1 MITKSNLKAIRKR
14 VHLRRQS
21 DIRALLD
28 YVDELLPY
36 KEKTE
41 KLQEELKTGRTVNGT
56 LLKELDR
63 LEQKVAR
70 LEHETNYG
78 ARLSDENLKIIG
90 SLIDQILS
98 LEAELS
104 FTRVATGEQSVAYLM
119 IDGNPRTYSPK

>member
-1 MITKSNLKAIRKR
+1 MNIKTLKAIRKR

-36 KEKTE
+36 KEKTD
-41 KLQEELKTGRTVNGT
+41 KLQEELKASRTVDRT
-56 LLKELDR
+56 LLKELDNLERKVVR
-63 LEQKVAR
+63 LEQ
-70 LEHETNYG
+70 ETNYG

-90 SLIDQILS
+90 SLVDQILT

-119 IDGNPRTYSPK
+119 IDGKPRTYSPK

>member
-1 MITKSNLKAIRKR
+1 MNIKTLKAIRKR

-41 KLQEELKTGRTVNGT
+41 KLQEELKTSRAVNGT
-56 LLKELDR
+56 LLKEIGR
-63 LEQKVAR
+63 LEREVAS
-70 LEHETNYG
+70 LEYETNYG

-90 SLIDQILS
+90 SLVDQILT

-104 FTRVATGEQSVAYLM
+104 FTRVATSEQSVAYLM
-119 IDGNPRTYSPK
+119 IDGKPRTYSPK

>member
-1 MITKSNLKAIRKR
+1 MNIKTLKAIRKR

-41 KLQEELKTGRTVNGT
+41 KLQEELKTSRAVNGT
-56 LLKELDR
+56 LLKEIGR
-63 LEQKVAR
+63 LEREVAS
-70 LEHETNYG
+70 LEYETNYG
-78 ARLSDENLKIIG
+78 ARLSDENLKVIG
-90 SLIDQILS
+90 SLVDQILT

-119 IDGNPRTYSPK
+119 IDGKPRTYSPK